1 MLCLLSV
8 HKCSWVQHQPS
19 QKCVLPVCFLFLVLA
34 CAYCFFIE
42 EEVIF
47 LMLVFFFLC
56 VLFYLL
62 DYLAYILVRLAC
74 PLAELHRSMMLML
87 LS

>member
-8 HKCSWVQHQPS
+8 HKCSWVRTS
-19 QKCVLPVCFLFLVLA
+19 LLRSECFLSVFLFLVLA

-47 LMLVFFFLC
+47 LMLVFFLC
-56 VLFYLL
+56 ILFYLL